1 MFTKRLKI
9 DVEKI
14 SGPIAVVKFIST
26 RLVVLENVKAGIR
39 GTSCTWYNSLDCADP
54 QSGPIQSKNI
64 VPGDPSYEGESV
76 GPVWGT
82 ILSNENF
89 MYHKLWLKS

>member
-1 MFTKRLKI
+1 MIDRVVKIHHLNKTLINHMKKDISFIASHVHQKVKI

-39 GTSCTWYNSLDCADP
+39 GTSCSWY
-54 QSGPIQSKNI
+54 
-64 VPGDPSYEGESV
+64 
-76 GPVWGT
+76 
-82 ILSNENF
+82 
-89 MYHKLWLKS
+89 